1 VETET
6 DIYASG
12 EARRRAPSYVLYVAF
27 QGHAPM
33 RPPSRH
39 VLRDIDVVSFGRGET
54 SVARDREGGLRR
66 LVVRIADP
74 LISSQH
80 GELVHAQ
87 GVWVLTTPTS
97 KNAAIVGGVRTRSS
111 QIEIGQLFSLGHTLF
126 LLEREEASI
135 GASPDPP
142 DPLRPSLLD
151 MTANELPAPVPE
163 LATFDPAF
171 GATVE
176 QLARVAPTQVPI
188 LLLGETGTGKE
199 VTARA
204 IHELSRRRGPFV
216 GVNCGAISPTLVES
230 ELFGHRR
237 GSFSGATT
245 DRLGHV
251 RTADRGTL
259 FLDEIGDMP
268 LPAQAALLRV
278 LEEREV
284 VPVGDS
290 MPVPVD
296 LRVVAATHRDLGAMV
311 AEGKFREDL
320 YARIRGLALTLPT
333 LRSRRVDLGLLI
345 PTLLR
350 RQPRAEQVRFTPQA
364 ASLLFDHAWP
374 RNIRELARALEVMT
388 AMADGQP
395 IAVEHLPEEIRASR
409 DLAGEAPPAA
419 AARVSLASALA
430 AAAAAPTPT
439 AGSPAPPA
447 PPASP
452 PAPPGPPAEP
462 DLPGEPPAGD
472 ADDGGPLTAGDLERK
487 ESLEA
492 LLREHRGN
500 VTEVARRLGKD
511 RTQIYRW
518 IRKFR
523 ISVTGVRH
531 ES

>member
-1 VETET
+1 
-6 DIYASG
+6 
-12 EARRRAPSYVLYVAF
+12 
-27 QGHAPM
+27 
-33 RPPSRH
+33 
-39 VLRDIDVVSFGRGET
+39 VVS
-54 SVARDREGGLRR
+54 
-66 LVVRIADP
+66 LVEPP
-74 LISSQH
+74 L
-80 GELVHAQ
+80 
-87 GVWVLTTPTS
+87 
-97 KNAAIVGGVRTRSS
+97 
-111 QIEIGQLFSLGHTLF
+111 
-126 LLEREEASI
+126 
-135 GASPDPP
+135 ASP
-142 DPLRPSLLD
+142 LD
-151 MTANELPAPVPE
+151 LAAGELPAPLPE

-237 GSFSGATT
+237 GAFSGATT

-296 LRVVAATHRDLGAMV
+296 LRVVAATHRDLAAMV
-311 AEGKFREDL
+311 ADGKFREDL
-320 YARIRGLALTLPT
+320 YARIHGIAITLPP
-333 LRSRRVDLGLLI
+333 LRARRTDLGLLI
-345 PTLLR
+345 PALLR
-350 RQPRAEQVRFTPQA
+350 RQPYAEKVRFTPQA
-364 ASLLFDHAWP
+364 AALLFDYAWP

-388 AMADGQP
+388 AMAAGEP
-395 IAVEHLPEEIRASR
+395 IAVEHLPEELRAPREPQGGPPPGRGGTSLVAA
-409 DLAGEAPPAA
+409 LAAVAAGAGADEAGARPQPAA
-419 AARVSLASALA
+419 APEPADPAIALDD
-430 AAAAAPTPT
+430 
-439 AGSPAPPA
+439 
-447 PPASP
+447 
-452 PAPPGPPAEP
+452 AE
-462 DLPGEPPAGD
+462 
-472 ADDGGPLTAGDLERK
+472 PLTAEDLERK
-487 ESLEA
+487 ASLEA

-500 VTEVARRLGKD
+500 VTKVAQQLGKD

-518 IRKFR
+518 IRRYR

>member
-12 EARRRAPSYVLYVAF
+12 SGQRRTPSYVLYIAF
-27 QGHAPM
+27 HGHEPT

-39 VLRDIDVVSFGRGET
+39 VIGDIDVVSFGRGET
-54 SVARDREGGLRR
+54 SVTRDREGGLRR
-66 LVVRIADP
+66 LVVRVADP

-87 GVWVLTTPTS
+87 GVWVLATPNA
-97 KNAAIVGGVRTRSS
+97 KNGAIVGGVRTRSS
-111 QIEIGQLFSLGHTLF
+111 RVLLGQVFSLGHTLF
-126 LLEREEASI
+126 LIQREEEIGDAIESPAALDVSAS
-135 GASPDPP
+135 
-142 DPLRPSLLD
+142 
-151 MTANELPAPVPE
+151 ELPAPVPE

-199 VTARA
+199 VAARA
-204 IHELSRRRGPFV
+204 IHELSRRRGSFV
-216 GVNCGAISPTLVES
+216 GVNCGAISATLVES

-237 GSFSGATT
+237 GAFSGATA

-251 RTADRGTL
+251 RTADHGTL

-290 MPVPVD
+290 VPVPVD
-296 LRVVAATHRDLGAMV
+296 LRVCAATHRDLGQLV

-320 YARIRGLALTLPT
+320 YARIRGLQLTLPP
-333 LRSRRVDLGLLI
+333 LRARRVDLGILI
-345 PTLLR
+345 PALLR
-350 RQPRAEQVRFTPQA
+350 RQAHAAPVRFTPQA
-364 ASLLFDHAWP
+364 ASLLFEYSWP
-374 RNIRELARALEVMT
+374 RNIRELSRALEVMT
-388 AMADGQP
+388 AMAGGQP
-395 IAVEHLPEEIRASR
+395 IAVDHLPEEIRAAR
-409 DLAGEAPPAA
+409 PAA
-419 AARVSLASALA
+419 ADAAATAGHGGGGGGGGGGSGATLASVLA
-430 AAAAAPTPT
+430 EAAAP
-439 AGSPAPPA
+439 AAPA
-447 PPASP
+447 
-452 PAPPGPPAEP
+452 AE
-462 DLPGEPPAGD
+462 GD
-472 ADDGGPLTAGDLERK
+472 DEPLTAADLERK

-518 IRKFR
+518 IRRYR
-523 ISVTGVRH
+523 IRVTGVRH
-531 ES
+531 EP

>member
-12 EARRRAPSYVLYVAF
+12 GPQRRAPSDVLYIAF
-27 QGHAPM
+27 HGHEPM

-39 VLRDIDVVSFGRGET
+39 VLGDIDVISFGRGEHAVT
-54 SVARDREGGLRR
+54 RDREGGLRR
-66 LVVRIADP
+66 LVVRVADP

-87 GVWVLTTPTS
+87 GTWVLTTPTS
-97 KNAAIVGGVRTRSS
+97 KNGAIVGGVRTRSS
-111 QIEIGQLFSLGHTLF
+111 RVEIGQLFSLGHTLF
-126 LLEREEASI
+126 LLKREEVAD
-135 GASPDPP
+135 PPEPP
-142 DPLRPSLLD
+142 DPLRPGPLD
-151 MTANELPAPVPE
+151 LSASELPAPVPE

-171 GATVE
+171 SATVD
-176 QLARVAPTQVPI
+176 QLGRVAPTQVPI

-245 DRLGHV
+245 DRLGHI

-311 AEGKFREDL
+311 AEGRFREDL
-320 YARIRGLALTLPT
+320 YARIRGLAITLPR
-333 LRSRRVDLGLLI
+333 LRDRRVDLGLLI
-345 PTLLR
+345 PALLR
-350 RQPRAEQVRFTPQA
+350 RQPRAEKVRFTPQA
-364 ASLLFDHAWP
+364 SSLLFEYAWP

-388 AMADGQP
+388 AMAGDQP
-395 IAVEHLPEEIRASR
+395 IAVDHLPEEIRAAR
-409 DLAGEAPPAA
+409 EAADAPAPAA
-419 AARVSLASALA
+419 GASLAAVLA
-430 AAAAAPTPT
+430 AAGAAPRDREDRAAAE
-439 AGSPAPPA
+439 
-447 PPASP
+447 
-452 PAPPGPPAEP
+452 AESAA
-462 DLPGEPPAGD
+462 ES
-472 ADDGGPLTAGDLERK
+472 DDEPLTAGDLERK

-500 VTEVARRLGKD
+500 VTEVARRMGKD

-523 ISVTGVRH
+523 ISVTGARH

>member
-1 VETET
+1 METET

-12 EARRRAPSYVLYVAF
+12 GVRRGTPSYVLYIAF
-27 QGHAPM
+27 HGYEPM

-39 VLRDIDVVSFGRGET
+39 VLGDIDVVSFGRGET
-54 SVARDREGGLRR
+54 SVVRDREHGLRR
-66 LVVRIADP
+66 LVVRVADP

-80 GELVHAQ
+80 GELVNTQ
-87 GVWVLTTPTS
+87 GAWVLTTPTS
-97 KNAAIVGGVRTRSS
+97 KNGAIVAGVRTRSS
-111 QIEIGQLFSLGHTLF
+111 KVEPGQLFSLGHTLF
-126 LLEREEASI
+126 LLEREETIEDAI
-135 GASPDPP
+135 DAPAPPRACPP
-142 DPLRPSLLD
+142 D
-151 MTANELPAPVPE
+151 AFGHELPAPLPE
-163 LATFDPAF
+163 LATFDPEL

-216 GVNCGAISPTLVES
+216 GVNCGAISSTLVES
-230 ELFGHRR
+230 ELFGHRK
-237 GSFSGATT
+237 GAFSGATA
-245 DRLGHV
+245 DRPGHI

-268 LPAQAALLRV
+268 LSAQAALLRV

-296 LRVVAATHRDLGAMV
+296 LRIVAATHRDLGAMI
-311 AEGKFREDL
+311 AAGQFREDL
-320 YARIRGLALTLPT
+320 YARICGVPITLPA
-333 LRSRRVDLGLLI
+333 LRARRVDLGLLI
-345 PTLLR
+345 PALLR
-350 RQPRAEQVRFTPQA
+350 RQPRADRVRFTPQA
-364 ASLLFDHAWP
+364 ASLLFEYAWP

-395 IAVEHLPEEIRASR
+395 ITVDHVPEEIRAPR
-409 DLAGEAPPAA
+409 PPEQPPAA
-419 AARVSLASALA
+419 AATRDLRVHPATRAP
-430 AAAAAPTPT
+430 AAPP
-439 AGSPAPPA
+439 PDAPPA
-447 PPASP
+447 IALE
-452 PAPPGPPAEP
+452 AQE
-462 DLPGEPPAGD
+462 
-472 ADDGGPLTAGDLERK
+472 PLTPEDLERK
-487 ESLEA
+487 ASLEA

-500 VTEVARRLGKD
+500 VAEVARRLGKD

-518 IRKFR
+518 IRRYR